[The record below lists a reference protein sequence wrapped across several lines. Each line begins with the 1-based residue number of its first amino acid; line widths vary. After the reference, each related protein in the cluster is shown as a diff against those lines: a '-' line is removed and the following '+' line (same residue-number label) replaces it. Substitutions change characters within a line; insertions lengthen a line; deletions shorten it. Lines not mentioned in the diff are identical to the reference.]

1 MRPLSPLK
9 RARMAR
15 GLTQQDMADQL
26 GISRPTL
33 ANYEVGRY
41 RPSLILA
48 NRIARALQLP
58 IDQLFFAES
67 VSESDTDGSHD
78 TDRLETTK

>member
-1 MRPLSPLK
+1 MRPMSPLK
-9 RARMAR
+9 RARLAR

-26 GISRPTL
+26 GIARPTL

-41 RPSLILA
+41 RPSLVLA
-48 NRIARALQLP
+48 NRIARTLQLP

-67 VSESDTDGSHD
+67 VSESDADGSHPID
-78 TDRLETTK
+78 LSETAK